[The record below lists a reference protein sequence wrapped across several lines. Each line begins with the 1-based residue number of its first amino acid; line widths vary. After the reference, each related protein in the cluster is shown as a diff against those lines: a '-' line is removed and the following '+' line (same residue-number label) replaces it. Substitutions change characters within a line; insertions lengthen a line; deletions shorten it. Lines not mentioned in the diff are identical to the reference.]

1 MGSRCRPLTATPAT
15 TSVWADSL
23 PCRLTDAAPIG
34 ETEQPSCLHQHL
46 LPPVV
51 SSTSPYT
58 EVRGQSREVS
68 RVHVFTHIVCPVFI
82 AVTLALRPSHTLKLI
97 HPRTH
102 LHLRPSHTQE
112 RHLLSVLAPRPSPSL
127 VGPVSVWVSAPGSHS
142 QIRPRQTQV
151 LAEKL
156 SASLRR
162 GDKPPPQEVPAAR
175 AGRQAQRAL
184 P

>member
-1 MGSRCRPLTATPAT
+1 MASSSTEGFLWRGRTPVVSSGYRVPRMPPVSQDAK
-15 TSVWADSL
+15 
-23 PCRLTDAAPIG
+23 PRLQAA
-34 ETEQPSCLHQHL
+34 
-46 LPPVV
+46 VV

-175 AGRQAQRAL
+175 AGRHAQRAL

>member
-1 MGSRCRPLTATPAT
+1 MQREAPTEIYFGEAIKSMASSSTEGFLWRGRTPVVSSGYRVPRMPPVSQDAK
-15 TSVWADSL
+15 
-23 PCRLTDAAPIG
+23 PRLQAA
-34 ETEQPSCLHQHL
+34 
-46 LPPVV
+46 VV

-112 RHLLSVLAPRPSPSL
+112 RHMLSVLAPRPSPSPQPRR
-127 VGPVSVWVSAPGSHS
+127 GPVSVWVQSAHRDILRGGS
-142 QIRPRQTQV
+142 RTT
-151 LAEKL
+151 ACT
-156 SASLRR
+156 
-162 GDKPPPQEVPAAR
+162 PQET
-175 AGRQAQRAL
+175 
-184 P
+184 

>member
-1 MGSRCRPLTATPAT
+1 MASSSTEGFLWRGRTPVVSSGYRVPRMPPVSQDAK
-15 TSVWADSL
+15 
-23 PCRLTDAAPIG
+23 PRLQAA
-34 ETEQPSCLHQHL
+34 
-46 LPPVV
+46 VV

-82 AVTLALRPSHTLKLI
+82 AVTLALRPSHSHTLTLI

-127 VGPVSVWVSAPGSHS
+127 VGPVSVWV
-142 QIRPRQTQV
+142 
-151 LAEKL
+151 
-156 SASLRR
+156 
-162 GDKPPPQEVPAAR
+162 
-175 AGRQAQRAL
+175 
-184 P
+184 